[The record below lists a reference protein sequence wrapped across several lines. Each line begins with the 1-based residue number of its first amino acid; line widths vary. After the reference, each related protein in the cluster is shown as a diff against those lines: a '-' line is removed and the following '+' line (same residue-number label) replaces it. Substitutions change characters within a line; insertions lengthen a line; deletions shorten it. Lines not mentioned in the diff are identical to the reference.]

1 MNRYLIPII
10 GFLCCLLGG
19 CAHLTSEEEVMY
31 NPYIEAFTAGEV
43 SRYTQPTLILSEPI
57 PAGKAEEWEKQIQ
70 ITPEPEGH
78 WTFDGQRTF
87 IFKPAKELKRDT
99 RYKLSIDLSA
109 WWNIPEKKYR
119 KFKHTFQT
127 VPLRV
132 RADLV
137 SLDMNNAHPENYNV
151 VYAIYTSDKELPE
164 TIEPLVGV
172 TDAADSRWQHS
183 ADGRKHQLTLE
194 NIRPGERDIQLYIR
208 PNKLNIPEEDL
219 LQTHIPDSENFS
231 VYRVNYVREP
241 ERYVEVTFT
250 QPLDEVQSLQGLA
263 YLTGNEQG
271 IVTITENKLRL
282 YPESKESR
290 SLEVILKAELKS
302 KNGQALGKEVSW
314 PIQENEGLPA
324 VRFVGD
330 GVILPQSARLSVPFQ
345 AIGLKGVIV
354 RVLKIGE
361 QNIGQFLQ
369 TNQLDQTGEL
379 MRVGRLMTRQVLF
392 LDDKSYDLKRW
403 NTFAL
408 DLNQMIQPEP
418 GAIYRVILSFDET
431 LSAFSCPDRKEYT
444 REEIRAKNEIAFR
457 EELNRFDEG
466 GWYYQEDAN
475 TDWSLYRYQDRN
487 NPCTPSYYFNKSE
500 GKNILATNIGLM
512 AMAGTD
518 GKMIVLAHHLRHTE
532 PIEGVSVQAY
542 NYQRQLLA
550 EGVTDRQGM
559 LTFDLKKA
567 GGKPFYL
574 LASAGKQRSYLR
586 VDDAS
591 SLSLSTFDVD
601 GEVVQRGVKGFIYGE
616 RGVWRPGDTLHI
628 GFMLHDKEK
637 MLPKHHPVRLGIY
650 NPSGQLYQQKVSTE
664 GISGLYAFR
673 IPTDADIPTGAWL
686 ARVEVGGVSFEKRF
700 RIESIK
706 PNRLKIQLKTPKHL
720 LRDEVLNLP
729 LHVEWLQGAKARNL
743 KFDLQGTFISTETSF
758 NNFKEYQFSNPAQTF
773 NTEESQLITG
783 KTDAEGN
790 AMIQA
795 RLQVGATAPGMLLGN
810 FVTKVYEE
818 SGDFSIDATRML
830 YSPYKRYIGIR
841 APQQGNQPLSTDKE
855 YSYQLVS
862 VDYQGNPVGNAD
874 LSIDIYKVDW
884 YWWWSADKN
893 ALANYV
899 SGSYNKPIKHLDIR
913 TDGQGNASFP
923 VQFARKEWGTYLILA
938 KDKQGGHT
946 TGLVSYYDW
955 PELEGRRDRTG
966 ADNASV
972 LTFKTDKETYR
983 PGETIH
989 VSIPSSEGSR
999 AIVSVQTGT
1008 KVLSVKEY
1016 ACQSNG
1022 TSLKI
1027 PVTREMEPNAYLFIT
1042 LLQPHGNTENDLPIR
1057 MYGVVPFKVTSEE
1070 GRLLPQIET
1079 ASEWKPESSC
1089 SLTVSEKSGREMAYT
1104 LAIVDEGLLDLTH
1117 FQTPDPWT
1125 SFHAREAL
1133 GVHTWDLY
1141 DYVLGA
1147 YGGRIEQLFS
1157 IGGDDAL
1164 NKGPKAVVN
1173 RFTPVVRFL
1182 GPYSLRKGEQKTH
1195 TLSIPNYNGRVRVMV
1210 VATDGM
1216 AYGNAEKSVLVRK
1229 PVMLLGTLPRVI
1241 GTDEEMEIPATVFA
1255 TEEHVGDV
1263 QVTIQTSDEMEVIG
1277 TRTHQLHFEAQED
1290 RTVSFRVKV
1299 KSQSGKGHI
1308 TLTATGKGEKSTYE
1322 TDLDIRSV
1330 STRQTQVMHTT
1341 LKAGETWKH
1350 EIMLNGQ
1357 PGSNEVELE
1366 IARIRPLNLTGR
1378 LSELCEY
1385 PHGCLE
1391 QIVSK
1396 AFPQL
1401 YLSQFINLTDEQSA
1415 SSEAQVKQII
1425 SRLRSYQTASGAFAY
1440 WAGQTGT
1447 NAWGSVYAMHFLLEA
1462 EAQGYAIPA
1471 SMKQQ
1476 ALTDLR
1482 KIASNWKE
1490 PSDRGIRES
1499 EVLIQAYRLYVIARA
1514 GQADIGAMNRLK
1526 ALKLSPISQEM
1537 LALSY
1542 AQIGRADV
1550 AESLLLQTHETDI
1563 TTSKGLDTTFGSELR
1578 DNAIRLW
1585 LRCVLNKE
1593 EETLPLVNQ
1602 LSETLS
1608 SDRWLNTQET
1618 SFAILALADYYRKYQ
1633 PETGEMNFTYRHQDI
1648 EEPIRTPETVWSDR
1662 PIQEG
1667 NAGVFPLQIRNE
1679 GNSTL
1684 HLLAKISGESSQ
1696 ENVPASQNGLRLSV
1710 DYRTTDGHPLSI
1722 EALEQGTN
1730 FEAWITIQNPTARP
1744 LSHLALTAI
1753 FPSGWEILNT
1763 RFLPVATEKVKV
1775 DYQDIRDD
1783 RVLSYVDYLP
1793 AGNQVT
1799 VRIHL
1804 CAVYSGRFYLPPITC
1819 ETMYDQAIRANTSS
1833 GWVNVK

>member
-1 MNRYLIPII
+1 MNRYLFPIV

-19 CAHLTSEEEVMY
+19 CAFHTSEEITY
-31 NPYIEAFTAGEV
+31 NPYIEAFTSGEV
-43 SRYTQPTLILSEPI
+43 SRYTQPTLILAEPI
-57 PAGKAEEWEKQIQ
+57 PAGKAGEWEKQIQ
-70 ITPEPEGH
+70 ITPEPEGR

-87 IFKPAKELKRDT
+87 IFKPAQALKRDT
-99 RYKLSIDLSA
+99 RYQLSVDLSA
-109 WWNIPEKKYR
+109 WRDIPEKKYR
-119 KFKHTFQT
+119 KFKHTFRT
-127 VPLRV
+127 VAPRV
-132 RADLV
+132 RADWV
-137 SLDMNNAHPENYNV
+137 SLDMNSTHPENYNV

-164 TIEPLVGV
+164 IVEPLIGV
-172 TDAADSRWQHS
+172 TEKADMRWQHS
-183 ADGRKHQLTLE
+183 ANGRKHQLTLE
-194 NIRPGERDIQLYIR
+194 NIRPGKRDIKLYVL
-208 PNKLNIPEEDL
+208 PNKLGILEDDL
-219 LQTHIPDSENFS
+219 IQTGIPDAKDFS

-241 ERYVEVTFT
+241 ERYVEVVFT
-250 QPLDEVQSLQGLA
+250 QPLDETQSLQGLA
-263 YLTGNEQG
+263 YLAGNTQG
-271 IVTITENKLRL
+271 IVTTTENKLRL
-282 YPESKESR
+282 YPENKEIR

-302 KNGQALGKEVSW
+302 KSGQLLEKEVSW

-324 VRFVGD
+324 VRFIGE

-345 AIGLKGVIV
+345 AIELKGVIV

-379 MRVGRLMTRQVLF
+379 MRVGRLVTRQVLF
-392 LDDKSYDLKRW
+392 LDEQSYDLKRW

-408 DLNQMIQPEP
+408 DLNQLIQPEP

-431 LSAFSCPDRKEYT
+431 LCALTCPDGREYT
-444 REEIRAKNEIAFR
+444 KEEIRAKNEIAFQ
-457 EELNRFDEG
+457 EEVNRFDEG

-487 NPCTPSYYFNKSE
+487 NPCTPSYYFNKSV

-518 GKMIVLAHHLRHTE
+518 GKMLVLAHHLRNTE

-550 EGVTDRQGM
+550 EGLTDRHGM

-574 LASAGKQRSYLR
+574 LASTGKQRSYLR

-591 SLSLSTFDVD
+591 ALSLSTFDVE
-601 GEVVQRGVKGFIYGE
+601 GEVLQRGVKGFIYGE

-628 GFMLHDKEK
+628 GFMLYDKGK
-637 MLPKHHPVRLGIY
+637 MLPEHHPVRLGIY
-650 NPSGQLYQQKVSTE
+650 NPLGQLYQQKVSTE
-664 GISGLYAFR
+664 GASGLYTFH
-673 IPTDADIPTGAWL
+673 IPTEADVPTGAWM
-686 ARVEVGGVSFEKRF
+686 AKVEVGSASFEKRF

-706 PNRLKIQLKTPKHL
+706 PNRLKIQLKAPKYL
-720 LRDEVLNLP
+720 LRDEALDIP

-743 KFDLQGTFISTETSF
+743 KFDLQGTFISTETTF
-758 NNFKEYQFSNPAQTF
+758 DNFKEYQFSNPAQVF
-773 NTEESQLITG
+773 NSEESQLITG
-783 KTDAEGN
+783 RTDAEGN
-790 AMIQA
+790 ATIQA
-795 RLQVGATAPGMLLGN
+795 RLQVGTTAPGMLLGN

-818 SGDFSIDATRML
+818 SGDFSIDAVRML

-841 APQQGNQPLSTDKE
+841 SPQKGEQPLSTDKE

-874 LSIDIYKVDW
+874 LSVDIYKVDW
-884 YWWWSADKN
+884 YWWWSADRN

-899 SGSYNKPIKHLDIR
+899 SGSYNKPVKHLDIR

-923 VQFARKEWGTYLILA
+923 LRFAREEWGTYLILV

-946 TGLVSYYDW
+946 TGLTCYYDW
-955 PELEGRRDRTG
+955 PELEGRRDRNG
-966 ADNASV
+966 ADNASI

-1008 KVLSVKEY
+1008 KILSVEEY
-1016 ACQSNG
+1016 VCQDNE
-1022 TSLKI
+1022 TSLEI
-1027 PVTREMEPNAYLFIT
+1027 PVTSEMEPNAYLFIS
-1042 LLQPHGNTENDLPIR
+1042 LIQPHGNTENDLPIR
-1057 MYGVVPFKVTSEE
+1057 MYGVVPFEVISEE
-1070 GRLLPQIET
+1070 SRLLPQIET
-1079 ASEWKPESSC
+1079 ANEWKPESTC
-1089 SLTVSEKSGREMAYT
+1089 TLTVSEKSGREMAYT
-1104 LAIVDEGLLDLTH
+1104 LAIVDEGLLDLTR

-1125 SFHAREAL
+1125 AFHAREAL

-1173 RFTPVVRFL
+1173 RFTPVVRFS
-1182 GPYSLRKGEQKTH
+1182 GPYRLGKGERKAH
-1195 TLSIPNYNGRVRVMV
+1195 TLFLPNYNGRVRVMV

-1216 AYGNAEKSVLVRK
+1216 AYGNAEKSVMVRK

-1255 TEEHVGDV
+1255 TEEQVGDV
-1263 QVTIQTSDEMEVIG
+1263 QVRIQTSDEMEVIG
-1277 TRTHQLHFEAQED
+1277 SSTCQLHFEAQED
-1290 RTVSFRVKV
+1290 RTVTFRVKV
-1299 KSQSGKGHI
+1299 KDKPGKGHV
-1308 TLTATGKGEKSTYE
+1308 TLTAIGKGEKSTYE
-1322 TDLDIRSV
+1322 TDLEIRSV
-1330 STRQTQVMHTT
+1330 STRQVKVLHETID
-1341 LKAGETWKH
+1341 AGETWNK
-1350 EIMLNGQ
+1350 EISLDGQ
-1357 PGSNEVELE
+1357 PGSNRVELE
-1366 IARIRPLNLTGR
+1366 VARIRPLNLTGR
-1378 LSELCEY
+1378 LQELNDY

-1396 AFPQL
+1396 AFPQV
-1401 YLSQFINLTDEQSA
+1401 YLSRFMELTDEQA
-1415 SSEAQVKQII
+1415 RISETNVKQAI
-1425 SRLRSYQTASGAFAY
+1425 SRLRSYQTASGSFAY

-1447 NAWGSVYAMHFLLEA
+1447 NAWGSIYALHFLLEA
-1462 EAQGYAIPA
+1462 EAQGYAIPS

-1482 KIASNWKE
+1482 KIASTWKE
-1490 PSDRGIRES
+1490 SSDKRIRES
-1499 EVLIQAYRLYVIARA
+1499 EVLIQAYRLYVVALA
-1514 GQADIGAMNRLK
+1514 GQADVGAMNRLK
-1526 ALKLSPISQEM
+1526 ALEISPLGKEM
-1537 LALSY
+1537 LALAY
-1542 AQIGRADV
+1542 AQIGRSDV
-1550 AESLLLQTHETDI
+1550 ANALINQTQEADSSVLNGRDETF
-1563 TTSKGLDTTFGSELR
+1563 SSELR
-1578 DNAIRLW
+1578 DDAIRLL
-1585 LRCVLNKE
+1585 LRCALDKE
-1593 EETLPLVNQ
+1593 PEMLPLVNR

-1618 SFAILALADYYRKYQ
+1618 AFAILALADYYGKYQ
-1633 PETGEMNFTYRHQDI
+1633 PEPGEMKFVYRHQDI
-1648 EEPIRTPETVWSDR
+1648 EESIRTPETVWADR
-1662 PIQEG
+1662 PLQEG
-1667 NAGVFPLQIRNE
+1667 NLGMFPLQIRNE
-1679 GNSTL
+1679 GNVPL

-1696 ENVPASQNGLRLSV
+1696 ENIPASQNGLRISV
-1710 DYRTTDGHPLSI
+1710 DYRTTDGHSLSVS
-1722 EALEQGTN
+1722 ELGQGTN

-1799 VRIHL
+1799 VRINL

-1819 ETMYDQAIRANTSS
+1819 ETMYDSAIRANTSS
-1833 GWVNVK
+1833 GWVQVK